1 MWRSCTSLSID
12 AFRRRERNP
21 TKNIAKPCIGLQ
33 SCAITI
39 NKRTY
44 EFLHITIHIDARAGN
59 RFDTASRF
67 CSRFTSF
74 HAVFMS
80 FIELCS
86 LLAVFPRYTY
96 HLVVVCVLLNLV
108 WMKKRF
114 VPMHKTKNSAAFDC
128 SKVQKRDEK
137 KNIAWKLANI
147 ITKSIKLILFSW
159 MKKTTEKKTE
169 SSKRNNKKN

>member
-108 WMKKRF
+108 WMKKK
-114 VPMHKTKNSAAFDC
+114 VCANAQDKKLGCVWLLKGAKTRWKKKHC
-128 SKVQKRDEK
+128 MKISKHNHQEYKINFIQLNEENNRK
-137 KNIAWKLANI
+137 KNRV
-147 ITKSIKLILFSW
+147 
-159 MKKTTEKKTE
+159 E
-169 SSKRNNKKN
+169 